1 VSLAK
6 QWLSLSWFLGL
17 RDYSYT
23 RNMGLA
29 ISVTDAILF
38 VNFLYF
44 QIAIVRG
51 SNKYSMLSRQWKLQ
65 LIETVLFVDAVTKEP
80 R

>member
-1 VSLAK
+1 
-6 QWLSLSWFLGL
+6 
-17 RDYSYT
+17 
-23 RNMGLA
+23 MGQA

-38 VNFLYF
+38 VNFLSF
-44 QIAIVRG
+44 QIAIVSG

-65 LIETVLFVDAVTKEP
+65 LIQTVLFVDAVTKEP